1 MRGVA
6 IFGVVFVHLFSDL
19 YNSSWTSTGLNT
31 APGSLILALIIILY
45 LGCWGGA
52 FILISATGN
61 MISMYNNYYDGK
73 SPKSVMV
80 KQIVAGFILLV
91 ISMSVE
97 GFFQYYGFLG
107 TLINGPIDL
116 TRAIWHAY
124 AMTPVTDLSI
134 CMILNGIIQYCL
146 SIHDGYLKF
155 KRNILIY
162 VLIGIVVLC
171 VTQPIWNWAKNVI
184 PGYPNALQTYLPI
197 CHRII
202 KYLCLR

>member
-107 TLINGPIDL
+107 TLINGPINL

-124 AMTPVTDLSI
+124 AMT
-134 CMILNGIIQYCL
+134 
-146 SIHDGYLKF
+146 
-155 KRNILIY
+155 R
-162 VLIGIVVLC
+162 
-171 VTQPIWNWAKNVI
+171 
-184 PGYPNALQTYLPI
+184 
-197 CHRII
+197 
-202 KYLCLR
+202 